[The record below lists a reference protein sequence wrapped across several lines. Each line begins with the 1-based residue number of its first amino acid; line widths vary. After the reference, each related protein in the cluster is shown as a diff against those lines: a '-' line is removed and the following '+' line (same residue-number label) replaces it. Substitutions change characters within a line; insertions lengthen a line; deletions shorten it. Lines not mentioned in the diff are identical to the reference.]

1 MIFLRELVIKKL
13 NDRGVEL
20 EDIAQIV
27 HDIQKNYIE
36 LTIEDCI
43 ENIMEVLNK
52 REVQYAILTGI
63 QIDEL
68 AEKDLLDEPLL
79 SIIKSDEGLYGIDE
93 VLAVSIAHIYGSIG
107 FTNFGYLDKTKP
119 GIIATIDSLDGTVGT
134 FLDDI
139 ICGIAAAAAAKMAHN
154 GNSKKADI

>member
-1 MIFLRELVIKKL
+1 MRDLVIQKL
-13 NDRGVEL
+13 NDRGVRL
-20 EDIAQIV
+20 EDIAEIV
-27 HDIQKNYIE
+27 HDMQKNYIE
-36 LTIEDCI
+36 LSIEDCI
-43 ENIMEVLNK
+43 DNMMEVLDK

-79 SIIKSDEGLYGIDE
+79 SIIKSDESLYGIDE

-119 GIIATIDSLDGTVGT
+119 GIIATVDSLDGTVGT

-139 ICGIAAAAAAKMAHN
+139 ICALAAAAAAKLAHN
-154 GNSKKADI
+154 GTK